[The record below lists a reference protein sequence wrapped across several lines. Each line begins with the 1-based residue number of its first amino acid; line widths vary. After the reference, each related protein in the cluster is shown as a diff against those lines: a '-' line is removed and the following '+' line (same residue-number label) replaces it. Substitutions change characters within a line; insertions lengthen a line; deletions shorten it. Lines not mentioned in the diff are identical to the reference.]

1 MIGPHQSIICFLIST
16 GHGAA
21 ACITRRRLPRS
32 YELRTLSGSFSM
44 RVNIAGTNWPC
55 VTRWRWMT
63 SRQPSASN
71 FSMTTVVMPPAC
83 ALIDH
88 TDGAV
93 WYSGAGLR

>member
-1 MIGPHQSIICFLIST
+1 
-16 GHGAA
+16 
-21 ACITRRRLPRS
+21 
-32 YELRTLSGSFSM
+32 M

-55 VTRWRWMT
+55 VTRCRWMA

-71 FSMTTVVMPPAC
+71 FSITTVVMPPAC